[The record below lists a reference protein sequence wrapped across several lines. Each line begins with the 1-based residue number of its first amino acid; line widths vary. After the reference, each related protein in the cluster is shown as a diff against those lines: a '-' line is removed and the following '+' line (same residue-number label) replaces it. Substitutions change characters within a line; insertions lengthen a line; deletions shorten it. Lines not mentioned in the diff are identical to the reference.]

1 MKIPYSAIAKLF
13 GSKSHNGGW
22 FALDVGARGVHCAQ
36 IQFSGGLP
44 KVLRCEF
51 HPTGAV
57 TAEALEKLS
66 REAHFSNYQFTTLL
80 RFGEYQILMVE
91 APVVP
96 ADELKTAIRWKIKDG
111 LNFHVDDATVDVLQ
125 IPKHGAERIQSLYA
139 IAADNQI
146 IQRYIA
152 LFEKAKLA
160 LSVIDIRE
168 TAQRNLAALYER
180 DDFALGLL
188 AFDEDGGLLT
198 FTAGGELHLSRR
210 IEISAGQLRDAN
222 PELLQQSLNRVE
234 LELQRSLDYFDR
246 QYNHLPV
253 SRVLISAP
261 PQSGLVALLATM
273 RDVKVEQLDLA
284 QVLDTS
290 AVPLLSDSEFL
301 VNALP
306 VIGAALRQERR
317 AL

>member
-1 MKIPYSAIAKLF
+1 MKIPYIAKLL

-36 IQFSGGLP
+36 IQFSGAMP
-44 KVLRCEF
+44 RVLRCEF
-51 HPTGAV
+51 HLTGQV
-57 TAEALEKLS
+57 TAEALGKLS
-66 REAHFSNYQFTTLL
+66 REARFSDYQFTTLL

-125 IPKHGAERIQSLYA
+125 IPRHGAERAQSLYA
-139 IAADNQI
+139 IAANNQI
-146 IQRYIA
+146 IQKYIA
-152 LFEKAKLA
+152 LFEGANLA

-168 TAQRNLAALYER
+168 TAQRNIAALFER
-180 DDFALGLL
+180 EDFALGLL

-210 IEISAGQLRDAN
+210 IEISASQLREAN
-222 PELLQQSLNRVE
+222 PEILQQSLNRVE

-253 SRVLISAP
+253 SRMLICAP
-261 PQSGLVALLATM
+261 TQSGLVDLLATM
-273 RDVKVEQLDLA
+273 RDVKVEPLDLA
-284 QVLDTS
+284 QVLDIS
-290 AVPLLSDSEFL
+290 AVPMLSDNEFL
-301 VNALP
+301 IDALP
-306 VIGAALRQERR
+306 VVGAALRQERR